1 MKGLII
7 LLLTLF
13 GIPFS
18 YAQEL
23 NCQVSVIVDA
33 KVEISS
39 TEKEVIKQMEQSIFD
54 LMNNTQWTKDKFKTE
69 ERIKCNIQIQ
79 IREIP
84 STGTYKG
91 YIQVQSTR
99 PSFNS
104 SYNTLL
110 LNFEDEN
117 FAVSFSRNAVLVYAQ
132 NQYRDNLTSILAF
145 YAYFMIGLDY
155 DSFSLK
161 GGTPY
166 YIEAQAIVTNAQVGG
181 APGWKS
187 SESGKRNRFYLV
199 DNILQ
204 PVFDPMRECLYMY
217 HRKGIDKLY
226 EDKAAGKK
234 AIYDALNKLTPL
246 AATRPNAV
254 NLLSFLFC
262 KIPEFKNVFSDSEL
276 KEKQDL
282 VTLLKR
288 LDSANSARY
297 QEILD

>member
-7 LLLTLF
+7 LLLALS
-13 GIPFS
+13 GISIS

-23 NCQVSVIVDA
+23 NCQVSVLVDA
-33 KVEISS
+33 KVEVSS
-39 TEKEVIKQMEQSIFD
+39 TEKEIIKQMEQSIFD

-84 STGTYKG
+84 STGTYRG
-91 YIQVQSTR
+91 NIQVQSTR

-166 YIEAQAIVTNAQVGG
+166 FIEAQSVVTNAQVGG

-199 DNILQ
+199 DNMLQ

-226 EDKAAGKK
+226 EDKVAGKK

>member
-7 LLLTLF
+7 LLLALL
-13 GIPFS
+13 GISIS

-23 NCQVSVIVDA
+23 NCQVSVLVDA
-33 KVEISS
+33 KVEVSY
-39 TEKEVIKQMEQSIFD
+39 TEKEIIKQMEQSIFD

-104 SYNTLL
+104 SYNTIL

-145 YAYFMIGLDY
+145 YAYYIIGLDY

-166 YIEAQAIVTNAQVGG
+166 FIEAQSVVTNAQVGG

-226 EDKAAGKK
+226 EDKVAGKK

-282 VTLLKR
+282 VALLKR

>member
-1 MKGLII
+1 MKHFIVFFLALMIS
-7 LLLTLF
+7 
-13 GIPFS
+13 PFL
-18 YAQEL
+18 AQEL
-23 NCQVSVIVDA
+23 NCKVSIIKEASLEVN
-33 KVEISS
+33 S
-39 TEKEVIKQMEQSIFD
+39 TELEIFKELELVLTE

-104 SYNTLL
+104 SYNTIL

-145 YAYFMIGLDY
+145 YAYYMIGLDY

-166 YIEAQAIVTNAQVGG
+166 FIEAQSVVTNAQVGG

-226 EDKAAGKK
+226 EDKVAGKK

-282 VTLLKR
+282 VALLKR

>member
-1 MKGLII
+1 MRKFVALIGFLLSIASLHAQDVNCKTII
-7 LLLTLF
+7 LDNQIQLTDKRVFRSLEQ
-13 GIPFS
+13 
-18 YAQEL
+18 A
-23 NCQVSVIVDA
+23 
-33 KVEISS
+33 IS
-39 TEKEVIKQMEQSIFD
+39 EFV
-54 LMNNTQWTKDKFKTE
+54 NNTKWTSDKIQTNEKIELT
-69 ERIKCNIQIQ
+69 IQI
-79 IREIP
+79 IP
-84 STGTYKG
+84 SKYDQQGNYIEGNAQIICQRPVFGSTY
-91 YIQVQSTR
+91 TT
-99 PSFNS
+99 
-104 SYNTLL
+104 NTLNIL
-110 LNFEDEN
+110 DEDWKFNYVEFQRMDYNEN
-117 FAVSFSRNAVLVYAQ
+117 SFTNNLVA
-132 NQYRDNLTSILAF
+132 LVAF
-145 YAYFMIGLDY
+145 YVNYAIGLDY
-155 DSFSLK
+155 DSFSLN

-166 YIEAQAIVTNAQVGG
+166 FIEAQSVVTNAQVGG

-226 EDKAAGKK
+226 EDKVAGKK

-282 VTLLKR
+282 VALLKR

>member
-7 LLLTLF
+7 LLLALS
-13 GIPFS
+13 GISVS

-23 NCQVSVIVDA
+23 NCQVSVLVDA
-33 KVEISS
+33 KVEVSS
-39 TEKEVIKQMEQSIFD
+39 TEKEIIKQMEQSIFD

-84 STGTYKG
+84 STGTYRG
-91 YIQVQSTR
+91 NIQVQSTR

-166 YIEAQAIVTNAQVGG
+166 FIEAQSVVTNAQVGG

-199 DNILQ
+199 DNMLQ

-226 EDKAAGKK
+226 EDKVAGKK